1 MCSCCP
7 ELFSFRLDESLA
19 MANVSD
25 LLTAFSPIRVYGQVH
40 RIVGLVV
47 EGTCARSSIGS
58 LCELFPLQDGE
69 VIPAEIVGYSNNRAL
84 LMPLGE
90 LRGLGPGSR
99 IRVKKEQAT
108 ISVGDGLLGRVLDG
122 MAQPLDQ
129 GPPLYLPHEKALYS
143 LPPGPMQRDAITQP
157 LDLGIR
163 AINGLLTCGIGQRM
177 GIMAGSGV
185 GKSVLLGMMAK
196 YAKADINVIALIGER
211 GREVKEFIERDLG
224 KESLAHSVIVAV
236 TSDQSPLLRMRGAF
250 VATAIAEYFC
260 QRGKNVLLMMDSV
273 TRFAMAMREIGLSIG
288 EPPTTKGYTP
298 SVFATLPKLLERA
311 GNFQHQGSI
320 TGLYTVLVDGDDL
333 TEPVADSVRS
343 ILDGHIVL
351 SRSIA
356 AKNHYPAI
364 DVMMSTSRVMRDIT
378 TSRHREL
385 AGKARSVMAI
395 YRESEDLIN
404 IGAYAT
410 GSNKK
415 IDYAISRM
423 DAINAFLTQGFEE
436 SSTLEETIAAMGEL
450 VSDRQGNDRR
460 RAGRKGFDRRKTD
473 MSADE

>member
-1 MCSCCP
+1 MTS
-7 ELFSFRLDESLA
+7 LSDRLRS
-19 MANVSD
+19 
-25 LLTAFSPIRVYGQVH
+25 FSPIQTYGKVH

-47 EGTCARSSIGS
+47 EGSCPRSSIGS
-58 LCELFPLQDGE
+58 LCEISPLEEGAS
-69 VIPAEIVGYSNNRAL
+69 VPAEIVGYSNNRAL

-99 IRVKKEQAT
+99 IRVRKEQVT
-108 ISVGDGLLGRVLDG
+108 IGVGDALLGRVLDG
-122 MAQPLDQ
+122 MGAPLDQ
-129 GPPLYLPHEKALYS
+129 GPPLYLPHEKSLYS
-143 LPPGPMQRDAITQP
+143 LPPDPMHRVAITQP
-157 LDLGIR
+157 IDLGIR

-196 YAKADINVIALIGER
+196 FAKADVNVIALIGER

-224 KESLAHSVIVAV
+224 PEGLAHSVIVAV

-260 QRGKNVLLMMDSV
+260 QQGKDVLLMMDSI

-311 GNFQHQGSI
+311 GNFHNQGSI

-351 SRSIA
+351 SRAIA

-364 DVMMSTSRVMRDIT
+364 DMMLSTSRVMRDIT
-378 TSRHREL
+378 SQRHREL
-385 AGKARSVMAI
+385 ADRIRSVLAV

-404 IGAYAT
+404 IGAYAA
-410 GSNKK
+410 GSSKK
-415 IDYAISRM
+415 IDYAIARI
-423 DAINAFLTQGFEE
+423 DAINTFLTQGYEE
-436 SSTLEETIAAMGEL
+436 SATLDGTIDAMGDL
-450 VSDRQGNDRR
+450 VSDRHADRR
-460 RAGRKGFDRRKTD
+460 RTGRAKGFDRRKTD
-473 MSADE
+473 PIEDGK

>member
-1 MCSCCP
+1 MLIDTSP
-7 ELFSFRLDESLA
+7 LHS
-19 MANVSD
+19 
-25 LLTAFSPIRVYGQVH
+25 FSPIRVYGKVH

-47 EGTCARSSIGS
+47 EGSCPRSSIGS
-58 LCELFPLQDGE
+58 LCEITPLQGGE
-69 VIPAEIVGYSNNRAL
+69 AVPAEIVGYSDNRAL

-90 LRGLGPGSR
+90 VRGLGPGSL
-99 IRVKKEQAT
+99 IRVKKEQAS
-108 ISVGDGLLGRVLDG
+108 IRVGDGLLGRVLDG
-122 MAQPLDQ
+122 MGESLDQ

-196 YAKADINVIALIGER
+196 YAKADVNVIALIGER
-211 GREVKEFIERDLG
+211 GREVREFIERDLG
-224 KESLAHSVIVAV
+224 PEGLAHSVIIAV

-260 QRGKNVLLMMDSV
+260 RQGKNVLLMMDSV

-311 GNFQHQGSI
+311 GNFQNQGSI

-351 SRSIA
+351 SRGIA

-378 TSRHREL
+378 TPRHREL
-385 AGKARSVMAI
+385 AGKARSVLAV

-404 IGAYAT
+404 IGAYAA

-415 IDYAISRM
+415 IDYAISRI
-423 DAINAFLTQGFEE
+423 DAINTFLTQGFDE
-436 SSTLEETIAAMGEL
+436 SSNLEETIAALGEL
-450 VSDRQGNDRR
+450 VSDRQPGDRR
-460 RAGRKGFDRRKTD
+460 RSGRSGYGRRKTD
-473 MSADE
+473 NVENTP